1 MKTLLLSTSLALF
14 AAACTADDGQ
24 RTGARGESA
33 QPGRDAECVVKFDR
47 HTLEIQPIPNGA
59 VILLR

>member
-1 MKTLLLSTSLALF
+1 MKTLLLSASLALF
-14 AAACTADDGQ
+14 AAACTADDGH

-33 QPGRDAECVVKFDR
+33 QPGRDAEWFVKFDH